1 MRRNIFVDREAEL
14 QQLESLWS
22 KPAFSLVFV
31 FGRRRVGKTRL
42 LTEFAKE
49 KTGVYYV
56 AAQAPYEALCKEFSD
71 STKRSLGLPFSG
83 DIIEVTESVTNATSE
98 KILIVVDEF
107 QYVVEVDASFPSRL
121 QRLIDSELS
130 QRNLIL
136 ILCGSAV
143 SFFEEK
149 LLGYRSPLF
158 GRRTATLKLKPLS
171 FPQIKGFFP
180 NYSIEDLLNTYAVI
194 GGTPAYL
201 EKLSG
206 AKSFKENLRNIV
218 TPENYLYDE
227 AQNILRQEVREPRT
241 YFSIL
246 SSIAEGKTSQS
257 EAASVAQV
265 DPRSIVK
272 YIDLLEELEILTRV
286 RPLGYRKPV
295 KLQFKDNYFRFWF
308 TYPYKLRTL
317 LETGY
322 VEESLNHILET
333 FNIYLSRVFED
344 VIAEIAPLLHQHG
357 LIETK
362 PVQIGKWWHKDTEID
377 TIIREPG
384 KSTTFIE
391 TKWSRIKH
399 NEAEKIL
406 KEVEEKAAKTG
417 LASPENHYLLVA
429 KEITDETTPIKPEKH
444 RKIIDLK
451 TLNNILKPTAT
462 KTNKQNLNPTTNK

>member
-1 MRRNIFVDREAEL
+1 LRRNLFVDREAEL
-14 QQLESLWS
+14 QQLERLWS
-22 KPAFSLVFV
+22 TPGFSLIFV
-31 FGRRRVGKTRL
+31 YGRRRIGKTRL
-42 LTEFAKE
+42 LTEFAHGKD
-49 KTGVYYV
+49 KIYYV
-56 AAQAPYEALCKEFSD
+56 AAQTPYETLCKEFSEAI
-71 STKRSLGLPFSG
+71 KHSLNLPFSG
-83 DIIEVTESVTNATSE
+83 DIAEVIAGITKTIDK
-98 KILIVVDEF
+98 KILVVIDEF
-107 QYVVEVDASFPSRL
+107 QYLVEADNSFPSRL

-130 QRNLIL
+130 QKNLML

-171 FPQIKGFFP
+171 FPQIREFFP
-180 NYSIEDLLNTYAVI
+180 NYSIEDLIGIYAII

-201 EKLSG
+201 EKLSS
-206 AKSFKENLRNIV
+206 AKSFKENLRSIV

-246 SSIAEGKTSQS
+246 SSVAEGKNTQS
-257 EAASVAQV
+257 EAAQAAQV

-272 YIDLLEELEILTRV
+272 YIDLLEELGILTRV

-322 VEESLNHILET
+322 VDEALSHILET
-333 FNIYLSRVFED
+333 FNNYLSRVFED
-344 VIAEIAPLLHQHG
+344 LIAEIAPLLHQQG
-357 LIETK
+357 IIETK
-362 PVQIGKWWHKDTEID
+362 PIQIGKWWHKETEID
-377 TIIREPG
+377 IIVREPG

-391 TKWSRIKH
+391 TKWSRVRQS
-399 NEAEKIL
+399 EAEKIL
-406 KEVEEKAAKTG
+406 KEVEEKSAKTG
-417 LASPENHYLLVA
+417 LTSPENHYLLVA
-429 KEITDETTPIKPEKH
+429 KELTDHETQAQPEKH

-451 TLNNILKPTAT
+451 TLNKILKPKTTMKNKNYAT
-462 KTNKQNLNPTTNK
+462 

>member
-1 MRRNIFVDREAEL
+1 MRRKLFVDREAEL
-14 QQLESLWS
+14 QQLEQLRNST
-22 KPAFSLVFV
+22 KFSLIFV
-31 FGRRRVGKTRL
+31 YGHRRVGKTRL
-42 LTEFAKE
+42 LTEFVRE
-49 KTGVYYV
+49 KTSVYYV
-56 AAQAPYEALCKEFSD
+56 AAQVPYDVLCKEFSE
-71 STKRSLGLPFSG
+71 SIKHSLGLPFSG
-83 DIIEVTESVTNATSE
+83 DIIDVIASITKTASE
-98 KILIVVDEF
+98 KNLVVIDEF
-107 QYVVEVDASFPSRL
+107 QYVVEADPSFPSRL

-130 QRNLIL
+130 EKSLML
-136 ILCGSAV
+136 VLCGSAV
-143 SFFEEK
+143 SFFENR
-149 LLGYRSPLF
+149 LLGYKSPLF
-158 GRRTATLKLKPLS
+158 GRRTASLKLKSLS
-171 FPQIKGFFP
+171 FPQIGGFFP
-180 NYSIEDLLNTYAVI
+180 NYNPEELLKIYSAV

-201 EKLSG
+201 EKLSDT
-206 AKSFKENLRNIV
+206 KSFKENLRSIV
-218 TPENYLYDE
+218 TPLSYLYDE
-227 AQNILRQEVREPRT
+227 APNILRQEVREPRT

-344 VIAEIAPLLHQHG
+344 VIAEIVPLLHQHG

-417 LASPENHYLLVA
+417 LASLENHYLLVA

-462 KTNKQNLNPTTNK
+462 KTNKQNLNPTTNI